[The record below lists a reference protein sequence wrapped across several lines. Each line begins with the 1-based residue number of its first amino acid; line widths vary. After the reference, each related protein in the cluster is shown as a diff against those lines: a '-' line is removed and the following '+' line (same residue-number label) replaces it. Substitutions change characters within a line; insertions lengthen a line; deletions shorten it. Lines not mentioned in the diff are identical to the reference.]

1 MQGNIRPPFKFAR
14 RIVSV
19 SIQDWVNSFNF
30 LSNLIL
36 IQLRLGEINT
46 KLNNLHVRKGER
58 AKITRVKKSFI
69 QYSYVDQYI

>member
-1 MQGNIRPPFKFAR
+1 MYAGKYSPPFKFAR

-46 KLNNLHVRKGER
+46 KPNNLHVRKGENNTSK
-58 AKITRVKKSFI
+58 KILYTVFVR
-69 QYSYVDQYI
+69 